1 MAASIKMFSKFPL
14 NLLGAKLCD
23 MDSETKI
30 LCALYTDA
38 AAPNQETMNDKVD
51 VDATMTEVADSTSN
65 GNGYTTGG
73 KALTTTAITEAT
85 RVTKYDA
92 VDVAW
97 TVATITARY
106 AVIYDDTE
114 AAEAN
119 QPVICYIDFG
129 ENKSSENGTF
139 QLTWNASGIFSIT
152 VAA

>member
-1 MAASIKMFSKFPL
+1 MSVSIKMFSKFPL

-30 LCALYTDA
+30 MCALYSAGT
-38 AAPNQETMNDKVD
+38 PNQETMNDKVD
-51 VDATMTEVADSTSN
+51 VDAAMTEVTGN
-65 GNGYTTGG
+65 GNYTTGG

-85 RVTKYDA
+85 RVTKFDA
-92 VDVAW
+92 VDTAW
-97 TVATITARY
+97 ASSTITARY

-114 AAEAN
+114 EQEAN

-129 ENKSSENGTF
+129 ANKSSENGTF
-139 QLTWNASGIFSIT
+139 QLTWDDGGIFTIT